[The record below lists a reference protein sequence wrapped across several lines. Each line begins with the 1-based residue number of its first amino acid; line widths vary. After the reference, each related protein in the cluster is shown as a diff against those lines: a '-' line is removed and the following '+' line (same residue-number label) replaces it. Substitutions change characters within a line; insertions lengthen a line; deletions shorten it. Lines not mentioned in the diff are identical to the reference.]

1 MDNGLTFTEALAD
14 GRRAGA
20 ASQLRR
26 GPVGTHNVPG
36 SRLPPGESGV
46 CMVKLYNEGVY
57 LRGGKEVI
65 PESEAAAAGIEA
77 APADAKR
84 GTIAYSILQA
94 HNTSGDPDMLK
105 VRFDA
110 MASHD
115 ITFVGIIQTARAS
128 GMTEFPLPYVLTN
141 CHNSL
146 CAVGGT
152 INEDDHVFGL
162 SAAKRYGGIFVPPH
176 IAVIHSFMRE
186 NFAGCGKMILGS
198 DSHTRYGALG
208 TMAIG
213 EGGGELAKQLLKDT
227 YDVAY
232 PGVVA
237 IYLTGAPRPGVGPH
251 DVALAII
258 RAVFKSGYVKNK
270 VMEFVGPGIASMTT
284 DYRNGV
290 DVMTTETTCLS
301 SIWATDEDTCAF
313 LTEHGREGDYR
324 ELKPADVA
332 YYDGCVE
339 VDLSEVKP
347 MIALPFH
354 PSNGFTI
361 DELNENLEDI
371 LHEVELEAA
380 KVGGGKAGLTLLDK
394 VKDGKLHVQQGVIA
408 GCSGGNYGNVVQAA
422 RALKGKST
430 GCGEFSLAVYPTS
443 QPVELELARRG
454 YLYDLME
461 AGAIVRTAF
470 CGPCFGAGDT
480 PANNGLSIR
489 HTTRNFPNR
498 EGSKPGNGQLAAV
511 ALMDARSIAAT
522 AAAGGVLTPA
532 TDLPDE
538 TWDESCEYRFDS
550 APYKKRV
557 YWGFGKED
565 LGSVLV
571 EGPNIKPWPAMEPLA
586 DNILLKACSKIMD
599 PVTTTDELIPSG
611 ETSSFRSNPLGLA
624 EFTLSRRDP
633 DYVGRSK
640 AVDAV
645 EKRRVAGEDLTAA
658 DPALAAV
665 FGALAAAGVEAD
677 SAATEYGSMIYA
689 VKPGDGSAREQA
701 ASCQRVIGGLANIV
715 SEYATKRYRSNV
727 MNWGMLPFQM
737 EGEPNFEVGD
747 YVFVPGIRAALD
759 GELTDIAAWVV
770 RADGSVDQIKLAIA
784 DMTPEERAIV
794 KAGCLIN
801 YNRQKNA

>member
-20 ASQLRR
+20 PSQLRR
-26 GPVGTHNVPG
+26 GPVGTHSVPG

-77 APADAKR
+77 APADARR

-522 AAAGGVLTPA
+522 AAVGGVLTPA

-538 TWDESCEYRFDS
+538 TWDESCEYRFDA
-550 APYKKRV
+550 APYQKRV
-557 YWGFGKED
+557 YWGYGKADANEP
-565 LGSVLV
+565 LV

-586 DNILLKACSKIMD
+586 DNILLKVCSKIMD

-727 MNWGMLPFQM
+727 MNWGMVPFQLT
-737 EGEPNFEVGD
+737 GEPCFEVGD
-747 YVFVPGIRAALD
+747 YVYVPGIRAALD
-759 GELTDIAAWVV
+759 GDLSDVPAWVV
-770 RADGSVDQIKLAIA
+770 RADGGVEKVELYVA

-801 YNRQKNA
+801 FNRNK